1 MKRIAL
7 ASILVLLGACA
18 SDDGKCAPSG
28 SGRGAT
34 AKSDGGGAA
43 ADQQAGGS
51 IWEQLERAKKE
62 KKQRGN
68 VATQNE
74 AAAKTLPV
82 GWKEKID
89 AWWKLYATNDP
100 GWPEGRAQWLA
111 LPDPAPASL
120 VENLLRAYVLAWD
133 AGQRSEFDRAKE
145 ELLAIPDRSV
155 PILVGGLS
163 TGAGDT
169 VVRNVSTDLLAA
181 AGDRAVPAIE
191 RAWQGATPKGKWE
204 LARALRKMKL
214 PSAVPMLSRI
224 AKARNE
230 AFEPRIEA
238 LQGLGEMRD
247 PGGWSAVVACASDP
261 DRSVRKFAIQ
271 ALGAYGR
278 KDAVPIL
285 TQARQQAQAKGENDV
300 AEEASKA
307 LQALGN
313 P

>member
-7 ASILVLLGACA
+7 VSILLLLGACA
-18 SDDGKCAPSG
+18 SDDRKCCPDG
-28 SGRGAT
+28 SKRAT
-34 AKSDGGGAA
+34 ANSGGGEPS
-43 ADQQAGGS
+43 AGGS
-51 IWEQLERAKKE
+51 IWDQLERAHKEKKE
-62 KKQRGN
+62 KG
-68 VATQNE
+68 TTSSQNE
-74 AAAKTLPV
+74 AAAKALPQ

-89 AWWKLYATNDP
+89 AWWRLYRTNDP
-100 GWPEGRAQWLA
+100 GWPDARAQWLA

-120 VENLLRAYVLAWD
+120 VENLLHAYVLAWD
-133 AGQRSEFDRAKE
+133 AGQRSEFERAKD
-145 ELLAIPDRSV
+145 ELLAIPEQTV
-155 PILVGGLS
+155 PLLVIGLAS
-163 TGAGDT
+163 GSGDT

-191 RAWQGATPKGKWE
+191 KAWPGATPKGRWE

-214 PSAVPMLSRI
+214 PSAVPMLARI

-238 LQGLGEMRD
+238 LQGLGELHD
-247 PGGWSAVVACASDP
+247 PRGWDAVVAGVSDP
-261 DRSVRKFAIQ
+261 DRSVRKFSIQ
-271 ALGAYGR
+271 ALAAYGR

-285 TQARQQAQAKGENDV
+285 TSARQQAQAKGESDV
-300 AEEASKA
+300 AEEATKS